1 MANPTPTPR
10 RTPVFTPAVGGAP
23 VSPYRV
29 SNALPSH
36 LADWQLPPE
45 WRWGGE
51 GVWTEFRHY
60 QEVVDALGRSLSL
73 VTAPDPAHH
82 EWLAAEARALAHRG
96 HPSVPT
102 TYHYWSSFQPNRRGP
117 GYLRRWIGGE
127 TVGARLRR
135 LGGEDLPYVLQV
147 ARSVGS
153 TLAYLHDAGAT
164 HGAVSLEAAW
174 VNPTG
179 RLFMLGWQWAL
190 PRAEIP
196 FGLAP
201 DRAFLP
207 IPPEWI
213 NREWEPTPATDQWQ
227 LAASCFAMLVGEY
240 PAAGAL
246 PPLTLVRPGIPT
258 GIAANIDRALSANP
272 EDRFPSVSAFL
283 RALDRGVAA
292 RTVILGHD
300 ESVPGGVPEGEEAR
314 LRWATADD
322 YEVIAALGSGSFGS
336 VWRVRDLT
344 LEREVALKMLHPHV
358 ARDDQS
364 VARFRREARLAAQL
378 AHPSIV
384 PIYDW
389 DGRGDVVWY
398 TMELAEGGSVA
409 ELIKRDGPRTFAEVT
424 LAIAAILD
432 GLAAAH
438 ATGIVHRDLKPEN
451 ILIDRYRRWRI
462 TDFGIANVTGVDRS
476 AGTGTPA
483 FSSPEQLLGEP
494 QGPPADCFAMA
505 AIVVFVLTGHPPF
518 GDADGAQILAR
529 ELGGGFTAEGY
540 PEPLATWLRRGLD
553 PDPDK
558 RFADAGEMLAEWRT
572 SSEATLA
579 RDGRRSFWKR
589 LLGNPNERDAFVT
602 RRG

>member
-1 MANPTPTPR
+1 MATPTPTPR
-10 RTPVFTPAVGGAP
+10 RTPVFSAAVGAGP

-29 SNALPSH
+29 STTLPSH

-73 VTAPDPAHH
+73 VTAPDAAHH

-102 TYHYWSSFQPNRRGP
+102 TYHYWSSYQANHRGP

-127 TVGARLRR
+127 TVGGRLRR
-135 LGGEDLPYVLQV
+135 LGGEDMPYVLQV

-190 PRAEIP
+190 PRADIP

-201 DRAFLP
+201 DRAFMP
-207 IPPEWI
+207 APPEWI

-240 PAAGAL
+240 PAAGAM
-246 PPLTLVRPGIPT
+246 PPLALVRPGIPT

-272 EDRFPSVSAFL
+272 DDRFPTVSAFL
-283 RALDRGVAA
+283 RALDRGVAS

-322 YEVIAALGSGSFGS
+322 YEVIAALGSGTFGS

-409 ELIKRDGPRTFAEVT
+409 ELIKRDGPRSFAEVT

-438 ATGIVHRDLKPEN
+438 AVGIVHRDLKPEN

-462 TDFGIANVTGVDRS
+462 TDFGIANVSGVDRS
-476 AGTGTPA
+476 SGTGTPA

-494 QGPPADCFAMA
+494 QTAAADCFAVA

-529 ELGGGFTAEGY
+529 ELAGSFTAEGY
-540 PEPLATWLRRGLD
+540 PEPLASWLRRGLN

-572 SSEATLA
+572 ISDATLA

-589 LLGNPNERDAFVT
+589 LLGNPAERDAFIT